1 MKTTVEMTTDGEFQV
16 QLEESTLTVFRQ
28 FGFET
33 LPGTIIGGT
42 GFGKT
47 LSKARKA
54 AEKQFSENA
63 GLALSFYQG
72 NLKSA

>member
-1 MKTTVEMTTDGEFQV
+1 MKEIVEMTTDGEFQV

-28 FGFET
+28 HDFET

-54 AEKQFSENA
+54 AEKQFTKNA
-63 GLALSFYQG
+63 GLALSFCRG
-72 NLKSA
+72 DAKSA